1 MLASILED
9 EIMQAWTFLTQH
21 WTEIVAALG
30 ALVMG
35 SRIIVRLTPTPQDD
49 SFLEKIVNFLKGLG
63 LKID

>member
-1 MLASILED
+1 
-9 EIMQAWTFLTQH
+9 MQIWNWLTQN

-35 SRIIVRLTPTPQDD
+35 SRIIVRLTPSNTDNVW
-49 SFLEKIVNFLKGLG
+49 LERVVAFLKNVG

>member
-1 MLASILED
+1 
-9 EIMQAWTFLTQH
+9 MQAWTWITENWTQ
-21 WTEIVAALG
+21 IVAALG